1 MIDLAAPQFWVALA
15 EIILVKIPN
24 CNR

>member
-1 MIDLAAPQFWVALA
+1 MIDLAAPQFCVAPA
-15 EIILVKIPN
+15 EIILVNTPN